1 MDANRKLHPR
11 NATAQAATLAAGN
24 PIITGLESG
33 VGNCFPG
40 LECDIRNLE
49 RRFFPHLTVDFG
61 GPVVAFDGRYI
72 VIVAVNIES
81 ARAAGLSPAELS
93 AYETISADLAVPETP
108 PWIVNTL
115 EGHFGPFGRL
125 TLPRENLGSAN
136 HPADAW
142 TAVRLLPE
150 RQPVTL
156 RLSRFQDP
164 GGPTV
169 TLTAPRVAYF
179 DDHGALNPM
188 FAVGEM
194 TQSLCSPWTHDF
206 RDCGC
211 YYWAS
216 NHPDIAKPQRPF
228 LGEEEPTAAWDRPVP
243 WLRSRKGSIVQPPT
257 PPTPEDRRSQRAQEM
272 NHYEIN
278 QRWQELGVVLDDREQ
293 GAVYTPSIFEAIPL
307 PSLDALVAH
316 IRYAAGVEL
325 GVTLEYLAAAYS
337 LNRRLAGTDLAN
349 DIRAAF
355 AELMRV
361 AFGEMK
367 HMRAV
372 NDLLRGLAERGFIQS
387 FTPALQIAKE
397 LPAGAG
403 NTRPLE
409 FRRLTRATMADFIDI
424 ERPSASVDGL
434 YSRILVTLRQIPN
447 MPSSLTSIVEGI
459 IADGTDHFD
468 TFSFIQEWLRP
479 HPESAYLLSLRPAND
494 TTPEFQALQQGYQQL
509 LITLYSGYEQGLP
522 PGAPDIAAAR
532 DLMLQNPGGIQGGCE
547 ALVTAGFAVAFETP
561 NDPRFSPIGRP

>member
-11 NATAQAATLAAGN
+11 NATAKAVDLTAGN
-24 PIITGLESG
+24 PIITRLESG

-49 RRFFPHLTVDFG
+49 RRFFPHLTVDFL
-61 GPVVAFDGRYI
+61 GRFI
-72 VIVAVNIES
+72 VIESVNLES
-81 ARAAGLSPAELS
+81 ARAAGISPNELS
-93 AYETISADLAVPETP
+93 QYEIIAADLGDPEVF
-108 PWIVNTL
+108 WIVDEL
-115 EGHFGPFGRL
+115 VGEFGPFGRL
-125 TLPRENLGSAN
+125 DLARDDLGSPDR
-136 HPADAW
+136 PADAW

-150 RQPVTL
+150 EQTVTL
-156 RLSRFQDP
+156 RLSRFQDS

-169 TLTAPRVAYF
+169 TLTAPRLAYF
-179 DDHGALNPM
+179 DDHGALNPV

-211 YYWAS
+211 FYWAS
-216 NHPDIAKPQRPF
+216 NHPDIAKPERP
-228 LGEEEPTAAWDRPVP
+228 LSIGDEPIAAWDRPVP
-243 WLRSRKGSIVQPPT
+243 WQRSRKGSVAQPPT
-257 PPTPEDRRSQRAQEM
+257 APEALQRAREM

-293 GAVYTPSIFEAIPL
+293 GAVYTPSIFEAMPL
-307 PSLDALVAH
+307 PNIDALVAH

-337 LNRRLAGTDLAN
+337 LNRNLTGTDLAD

-372 NDLLRGLAERGFIQS
+372 NDLLRGLAERGFTQA
-387 FTPALQIAKE
+387 FTPALQVATE
-397 LPAGAG
+397 LPAGGG
-403 NTRPLE
+403 NTRPLQ
-409 FRRLTRATMADFIDI
+409 FRPLTQVTLADFIDI

-434 YSRILVTLRQIPN
+434 YSSILVTLRQIPN

-459 IADGTDHFD
+459 IADGTDHYD
-468 TFSFIQEWLRP
+468 TFSFIQEWLSR
-479 HPESAYLLSLRPAND
+479 HSESDYLLSLREANETVPA
-494 TTPEFQALQQGYQQL
+494 FKSLQQSYQQL
-509 LITLYSGYEQGLP
+509 LNILYRAYEQGLP
-522 PGAPDIAAAR
+522 SGAGGIAAAR
-532 DLMLQNPGGIQGGCE
+532 DLMLQIPQGVQGACE
-547 ALVTAGFAVAFETP
+547 ALVAADFAVTFETP
-561 NDPRFSPIGRP
+561 DDPRFSPIQRP